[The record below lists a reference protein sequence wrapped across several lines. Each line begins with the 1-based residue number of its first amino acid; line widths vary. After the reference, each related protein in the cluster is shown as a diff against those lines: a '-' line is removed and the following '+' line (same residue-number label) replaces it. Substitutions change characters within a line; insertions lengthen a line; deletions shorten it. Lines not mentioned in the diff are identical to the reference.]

1 MKKEAEQMIA
11 DIMLE
16 VVLPVFLLIGVGS
29 WMQKVFKLD
38 LYTLAKINFY
48 CITPQLSL

>member
-1 MKKEAEQMIA
+1 MIA

-16 VVLPVFLLIGVGS
+16 VVLPVFLLIAVGS

-48 CITPQLSL
+48 CITPQPSL

>member
-1 MKKEAEQMIA
+1 MKKEAELMIA

-16 VVLPVFLLIGVGS
+16 VVLPVFLLIAVGS

-48 CITPQLSL
+48 CITP